1 MESYCEVSEQEE
13 PMKKKNDNSSIEAYL
28 KKRSDMN
35 DKELEKKI
43 KNMTDEDL
51 IRVFLAMLRE
61 DKNRA
66 AYLFQF
72 IKEVV
77 NSSAAMGREGY
88 QPIAMFTLY
97 ARESEGVTEFKF
109 RPARTGS
116 EDVYRNL
123 KLKRLFE
130 LVNDAWVQHGNE
142 VFGGID
148 EKTRVD
154 MSALDAWA
162 KAVED

>member
-1 MESYCEVSEQEE
+1 
-13 PMKKKNDNSSIEAYL
+13 MKKKNDNSSIKNYQS
-28 KKRSDMN
+28 KRFDMN
-35 DKELEKKI
+35 DEELEQKI

-51 IRVFLAMLRE
+51 IRVFLAMLKE

-66 AYLFQF
+66 AYLFQY

-77 NSSAAMGREGY
+77 NSSAAMGSEGY

-97 ARESEGVTEFKF
+97 ARESAGMTEFKF

-116 EDVYRNL
+116 EEVYQKLN
-123 KLKRLFE
+123 LKRLFE

-142 VFGGID
+142 VFGGIT
-148 EKTRVD
+148 EETQVD
-154 MSALDAWA
+154 MSAFNAWS
-162 KAVED
+162 KLLEDQEEKERG

>member
-1 MESYCEVSEQEE
+1 
-13 PMKKKNDNSSIEAYL
+13 MKKINDNSSVEADL
-28 KKRSDMN
+28 KKRSHVN
-35 DKELEKKI
+35 DKELEQKI
-43 KNMTDEDL
+43 KNMSDEDL

-66 AYLFQF
+66 DYLFQF

-77 NSSAAMGREGY
+77 NSSAVLGSEGY

-97 ARESEGVTEFKF
+97 ARESAGVTEFKF

-116 EDVYRNL
+116 GEVYRNL

-130 LVNDAWVQHGNE
+130 LVNDAWVQHGNK
-142 VFGGID
+142 VFRGIT
-148 EKTRVD
+148 EETRVE
-154 MSALDAWA
+154 MSAVKAWA
-162 KAVED
+162 KAVEDQKEKEHSSCI

>member
-1 MESYCEVSEQEE
+1 
-13 PMKKKNDNSSIEAYL
+13 MKKKNNNSSVGSYL
-28 KKRSDMN
+28 KRRSDMN
-35 DKELEKKI
+35 DKELEKNI

-51 IRVFLAMLRE
+51 VRVFLAMLRE

-66 AYLFQF
+66 AYLFQY

-77 NSSAAMGREGY
+77 NSSAVLGSEGY

-97 ARESEGVTEFKF
+97 ARESAGVTEFKF

-116 EDVYRNL
+116 EEVYRKL
-123 KLKRLFE
+123 KLQRLFE

-142 VFGGID
+142 VFGNIT
-148 EKTRVD
+148 EETRVD
-154 MSALDAWA
+154 MSSVNAWA
-162 KAVED
+162 KTLEDQEEKETG

>member
-1 MESYCEVSEQEE
+1 
-13 PMKKKNDNSSIEAYL
+13 MKKENDNSSVEAYL
-28 KKRSDMN
+28 NKRSDMSE
-35 DKELEKKI
+35 KELEKKI

-51 IRVFLAMLRE
+51 VRVFLAMLKE

-77 NSSAAMGREGY
+77 NSSAAMGSEGY

-97 ARESEGVTEFKF
+97 ARESAGVTEFKF

-116 EDVYRNL
+116 EEVYQKF

-130 LVNDAWVQHGNE
+130 LVNDAWLQHGSE
-142 VFGGID
+142 VFGGIT

-154 MSALDAWA
+154 MSVLNAWA
-162 KAVED
+162 KVVKGHENG

>member
-1 MESYCEVSEQEE
+1 
-13 PMKKKNDNSSIEAYL
+13 
-28 KKRSDMN
+28 MN
-35 DKELEKKI
+35 DKELEQKI

-51 IRVFLAMLRE
+51 IKIFLAMLRE
-61 DKNRA
+61 DENRA

-77 NSSAAMGREGY
+77 NSSATLGREGY

-97 ARESEGVTEFKF
+97 ARESEGVTEFRF

-116 EDVYRNL
+116 EEVYRNL

-142 VFGGID
+142 VFGNIT
-148 EKTRVD
+148 EENRVD
-154 MSALDAWA
+154 MSAVDAWK
-162 KAVED
+162 KALEDQKEKVSG

>member
-1 MESYCEVSEQEE
+1 MKKTNDHSSVKAYLNKRFEKNDKQLEQE
-13 PMKKKNDNSSIEAYL
+13 
-28 KKRSDMN
+28 
-35 DKELEKKI
+35 I
-43 KNMTDEDL
+43 KDMTDEDL
-51 IRVFLAMLRE
+51 IKVFLAMLRE

-77 NSSAAMGREGY
+77 NSSATMGREGY

-97 ARESEGVTEFKF
+97 ARESKGTTEFKF

-123 KLKRLFE
+123 DLKRFFE
-130 LVNDAWVQHGNE
+130 LVDDAWVQYGNE
-142 VFGGID
+142 VFGDIT
-148 EKTRVD
+148 EETRAD
-154 MSALDAWA
+154 MSVVDAWIQ
-162 KAVED
+162 AVEDKK

>member
-1 MESYCEVSEQEE
+1 
-13 PMKKKNDNSSIEAYL
+13 MKKKNGNSSVGTYL
-28 KKRSDMN
+28 KKRPDMN
-35 DKELEKKI
+35 DNELDQKI

-51 IRVFLAMLRE
+51 VRVFLAMLNE

-66 AYLFQF
+66 AYLFQY

-77 NSSAAMGREGY
+77 NSSATMGREGY

-97 ARESEGVTEFKF
+97 ARESAGVTEFKF

-116 EDVYRNL
+116 EEVYQKLN
-123 KLKRLFE
+123 LKRLFE

-142 VFGGID
+142 VFGGIT
-148 EKTRVD
+148 EETRVD
-154 MSALDAWA
+154 MSALNAWA
-162 KAVED
+162 KAVGDQEEKEPG

>member
-1 MESYCEVSEQEE
+1 M
-13 PMKKKNDNSSIEAYL
+13 
-28 KKRSDMN
+28 KKRSYMN
-35 DKELEKKI
+35 DKELEQKI

-51 IRVFLAMLRE
+51 VRIFLAMLRE

-77 NSSAAMGREGY
+77 NSSATLGREGY

-97 ARESEGVTEFKF
+97 ARESEGMTELKF

-116 EDVYRNL
+116 EQVYRNL
-123 KLKRLFE
+123 KLKRFFE

-142 VFGGID
+142 VFGGFT
-148 EKTRVD
+148 EENRVD
-154 MSALDAWA
+154 MSSVDAWT
-162 KAVED
+162 KVIEDQKEKISG